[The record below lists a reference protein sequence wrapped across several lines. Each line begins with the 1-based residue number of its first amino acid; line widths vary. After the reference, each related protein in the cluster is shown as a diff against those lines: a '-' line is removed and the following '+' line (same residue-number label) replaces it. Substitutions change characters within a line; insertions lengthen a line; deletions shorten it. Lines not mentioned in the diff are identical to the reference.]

1 MLALGFVTSAAFLGP
16 PAGRAP
22 PLAPAPSTPL
32 APLRVGPP
40 AMSAAVGRAAA
51 LQSRLLEAA
60 AAAADD
66 DASGAAAVAD
76 EHATRQ
82 DIQQLL
88 SSPGGADLDEE
99 DYPTLISLAGRVG
112 MWEEAVQLL
121 RRMEEHVYPTA
132 VAYEAAIWAC
142 ARSAEW
148 RLACELLRDMTDRG
162 LRTPGAFTAA
172 ASACRAA
179 GEWQPTRE
187 LLLRARAEGIECD
200 RFLYMQAIDA
210 CADAAMEEEAMQLY
224 ALAVQS
230 GAISHWL
237 DDEPLTMDLHGF
249 TQQTAACAVRHVL
262 RHEIGNFMSGDLRIV
277 TGAGHHSEDGVPLLL
292 PRVERVLTD
301 EFDLAYEHEWQ
312 QRCCEETRNCTL
324 QVNKGCLVVQLQ
336 ELFRY
341 LTQTKPFEMYVVN
354 LGGA

>member
-1 MLALGFVTSAAFLGP
+1 MLVLGALASAAFVSPSVGRP
-16 PAGRAP
+16 PPVAP
-22 PLAPAPSTPL
+22 TGSAPLP
-32 APLRVGPP
+32 PLRVGPP
-40 AMSAAVGRAAA
+40 AMSAAVSRAAA

-60 AAAADD
+60 AAAGGD
-66 DASGAAAVAD
+66 DASGAAVAD
-76 EHATRQ
+76 EKGTRRDLQ
-82 DIQQLL
+82 ELL
-88 SSPGGADLDEE
+88 TSPGGDDLGED

-112 MWEEAVQLL
+112 MWEEAVLLL

-142 ARSAEW
+142 ARSAQW

-162 LRTPGAFTAA
+162 LSTPGAYTAA

-187 LLLRARAEGIECD
+187 LLLRARAEGLECD

-230 GAISHWL
+230 GVISHWL

-277 TGAGHHSEDGVPLLL
+277 TGAGRHSEDGVPRLL
-292 PRVERVLTD
+292 PRIERVLTD

-341 LTQTKPFEMYVVN
+341 LTQTRPFEMYVVN

>member
-1 MLALGFVTSAAFLGP
+1 MLALSFVTSAAAFL
-16 PAGRAP
+16 AP
-22 PLAPAPSTPL
+22 PVAPTPSPSAPL

-60 AAAADD
+60 AAAT

-76 EHATRQ
+76 EHATRH

-88 SSPGGADLDEE
+88 RRRGLPVDEE

-187 LLLRARAEGIECD
+187 LLLRARAEGVECD

-230 GAISHWL
+230 HAIGHWL
-237 DDEPLTMDLHGF
+237 DDEPLTIDLHGF

-277 TGAGHHSEDGVPLLL
+277 TGAGRHSEDGVPLLL
-292 PRVERVLTD
+292 PRIERVLTD

-312 QRCCEETRNCTL
+312 QRCCEETNTCAL

>member
-1 MLALGFVTSAAFLGP
+1 
-16 PAGRAP
+16 
-22 PLAPAPSTPL
+22 
-32 APLRVGPP
+32 
-40 AMSAAVGRAAA
+40 MSAAVGRAAA
-51 LQSRLLEAA
+51 LQSKLLESAVA
-60 AAAADD
+60 VGGED
-66 DASGAAAVAD
+66 DASGVVGAD
-76 EHATRQ
+76 EHAIQ
-82 DIQQLL
+82 HDIRQLL
-88 SSPGGADLDEE
+88 TSPGGGAHLTEE
-99 DYPTLISLAGRVG
+99 EYPTLISLAGRVG
-112 MWEEAVQLL
+112 MWDEAVQLL
-121 RRMEEHVYPTA
+121 RRMEEDVYPTA

-142 ARSAEW
+142 ARSAQS
-148 RLACELLRDMTDRG
+148 RPARELLRDMTERG
-162 LRTPGAFTAA
+162 LCTPAAYTAA

-187 LLLRARAEGIECD
+187 LVLRARAEGLQCD

-210 CADAAMEEEAMQLY
+210 CADAAMMEEAMQLY

-230 GAISHWL
+230 GAISHWI
-237 DDEPLTMDLHGF
+237 DKEPLTMDLHGF

-277 TGAGHHSEDGVPLLL
+277 TGAGHHSDDGVPRLL
-292 PRVERVLTD
+292 PRVEAVLTD

-312 QRCCEETRNCTL
+312 QRCCEETRVVTL
-324 QVNKGCLVVQLQ
+324 QVNPGCLVVQLQ